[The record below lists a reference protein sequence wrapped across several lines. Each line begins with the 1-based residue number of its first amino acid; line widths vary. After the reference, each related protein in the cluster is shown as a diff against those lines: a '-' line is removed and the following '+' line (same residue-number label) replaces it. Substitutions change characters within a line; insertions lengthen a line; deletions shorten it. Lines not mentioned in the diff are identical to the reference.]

1 MLCLQIKCKY
11 ILLLDYYNSSI
22 KRENNREIAIDKTI
36 CLHTLLASTIV
47 GKRHILSSGRGGR
60 ILLFPPINFK
70 FSRHGK

>member
-1 MLCLQIKCKY
+1 MLCLQRKRRCIT
-11 ILLLDYYNSSI
+11 LLDSYNTFI
-22 KRENNREIAIDKTI
+22 HRENNREIAIYKTI
-36 CLHTLLASTIV
+36 HLHTLLASTIV